1 MGDDESYKMSLK
13 VEVEQLHVHDQKGRK
28 LIKDISLSLSMSF
41 IGFSPDFEGF
51 DASLSTAELLKPDSG
66 ITGIKSAKASKMSK
80 STAFPTRQP
89 MSGGDS
95 LLTVQADG
103 IHVDA
108 K

>member
-1 MGDDESYKMSLK
+1 MSLN
-13 VEVEQLHVHDQKGRK
+13 GS
-28 LIKDISLSLSMSF
+28 SLN
-41 IGFSPDFEGF
+41 FEGF

-89 MSGGDS
+89 TSRGDS
-95 LLTVQADG
+95 LLTIQADG
-103 IHVDA
+103 LHVDA